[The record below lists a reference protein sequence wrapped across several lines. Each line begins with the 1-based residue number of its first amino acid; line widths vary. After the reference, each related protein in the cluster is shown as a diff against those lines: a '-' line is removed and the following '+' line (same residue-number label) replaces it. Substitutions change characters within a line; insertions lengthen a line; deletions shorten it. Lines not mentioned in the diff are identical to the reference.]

1 MNEYELKV
9 YGEVVE
15 WKRKLT
21 RRSGMMNRI
30 SKKAQGKINEIIPE
44 KVHEV
49 MTESIKGMVKTTLFG
64 SQLTTNKN
72 QAAGLTL
79 EERDE
84 LMRKKTAV
92 FQKTALVEG
101 AGTGAGGILL
111 GLADFPLLLSIKM
124 KFLFEAAAIYGFNT
138 KEFEERLFILHIFQ
152 LAFSSDEIRRE
163 TLSEIENWDER
174 KQTLVEMDW
183 RKFQQEYRDYID
195 LVKMF
200 QLVPGIGAFVG
211 AYANNNLLKQ
221 LGETA
226 MNAYRLRI
234 LKRPL
239 NIINVQGFLHYYSW
253 CILIAAVP
261 SVFAAINIESSLMSN
276 FGW

>member
-1 MNEYELKV
+1 MNDYELKV
-9 YGEVVE
+9 YDEVMD
-15 WKRKLT
+15 WRRRLT

-30 SKKAQGKINEIIPE
+30 SKKAQGKINGMIPE

-64 SQLTTNKN
+64 SQMTTNKD
-72 QAAGLTL
+72 QAKGFSL

-84 LMRKKTAV
+84 LMRKKIETYR
-92 FQKTALVEG
+92 KTALIEG

-124 KFLFEAAAIYGFNT
+124 KFLFEAASIYGFKT
-138 KEFEERLFILHIFQ
+138 DLYEERLFILHVFQ
-152 LAFSSDEIRRE
+152 LAFSSDEIRKE
-163 TLSEIENWDER
+163 TLYEIENWEER
-174 KQTLVEMDW
+174 KVALVEMDW

-195 LVKMF
+195 LAKML

-211 AYANNNLLKQ
+211 AYANNNLLKH

-226 MNAYRLRI
+226 MNAYRLRL
-234 LKRPL
+234 LKKSPEL
-239 NIINVQGFLHYYSW
+239 
-253 CILIAAVP
+253 
-261 SVFAAINIESSLMSN
+261 
-276 FGW
+276 